1 MAILNSN
8 GILTVSALPTHE
20 PTSSQARF
28 ARLQNTFTFYYY
40 DGTLPW
46 KTLNLDFLGPYTGN
60 IITDNSTS
68 IHTMLQ
74 DLETA
79 IGGVASIDGNLHT
92 IIRTTDV
99 QPPIPSILPYTPV
112 APTVG
117 TVPAQEINTG
127 DLTNGD
133 SAIIYF
139 VKTNGD
145 NWGFYERWVYQ
156 SNAWTHVIFIDFSD
170 YVSEITILR
179 EAQKNTLTPVTQV
192 GQGTVNGT
200 PTILQV
206 VDYNGDGFA
215 GLMTKDMK
223 TDLDNAL
230 QDAVDSD
237 TIDFTTDP
245 VTKSFTGVVK
255 IGDEAHN
262 VIQISV
268 DTTGTKGLKIVTSAL
283 PFTGYTSHA
292 AATADGNLA
301 SGSFYSLT
309 VDNIEGVAS
318 NSKGPMFRKA

>member
-8 GILTVSALPTHE
+8 GILTVSTLPTHE
-20 PTSSQARF
+20 PTSSQARL

-40 DGTLPW
+40 DGALPW

-92 IIRTTDV
+92 VVRTVDAPEPVPGEGVEPTIV
-99 QPPIPSILPYTPV
+99 EILP
-112 APTVG
+112 
-117 TVPAQEINTG
+117 E

-133 SAIIYF
+133 SAIIYYK
-139 VKTNGD
+139 KTNGD

-156 SNAWTHVIFIDFSD
+156 NDAWSLVIFIDFSD
-170 YVSEITILR
+170 YVSEVTIGR
-179 EAQKNTLTPVTQV
+179 AAQNNTLTPVTQV
-192 GQGTVNGT
+192 GQGEVTGI
-200 PTILQV
+200 PTTLQI
-206 VDYNGDGFA
+206 VDYGGDGFA
-215 GLMTKDMK
+215 GLMTKDML
-223 TDLDNAL
+223 TDLENAL

-237 TIDFTTDP
+237 TIDFTVDP

-255 IGDEAHN
+255 IGDEVHN

-318 NSKGPMFRKA
+318 NNKGPMFRKA